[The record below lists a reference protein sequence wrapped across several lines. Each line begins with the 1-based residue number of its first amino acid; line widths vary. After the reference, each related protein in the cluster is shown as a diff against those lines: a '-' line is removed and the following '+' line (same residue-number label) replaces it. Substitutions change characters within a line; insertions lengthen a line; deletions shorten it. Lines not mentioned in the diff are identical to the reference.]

1 VSESGQR
8 TTTEVLEGLDL
19 TGEVVVITGGSTGIG
34 FETARALA
42 AAGASVMFTARTEEK
57 AEDALARLRQL
68 VPGGD
73 FTYEIL
79 ELGSLDSVRACATD
93 IRRRLP
99 RIDVLICNAGIMAV
113 PFGRTEEGF
122 ELQFGTNHLGHF
134 VLVGKLLPSLLLA
147 SPSRIVLLSSAG
159 HGMGD
164 IQWEDPNYETA
175 EYTKMEAYGQS
186 KTANILHAVELE
198 RRFGAQGIHAYA
210 VHPGMVAT
218 ELGRHFTAEDFAD
231 IAARAAAASKAS
243 SSAKGAKKDSKDS
256 KGSKSSGGGLAL
268 VNTDVGAA
276 TSVWA
281 ATALELEGTG
291 GVYLADCSVTAAMPY
306 AVDPSAAA
314 RLWELS
320 EQLVGETIA

>member
-1 VSESGQR
+1 MSEPRQR
-8 TTTEVLEGLDL
+8 TTTEVLDGVDL

-79 ELGSLDSVRACATD
+79 ELGSLDSVRACAAD

-134 VLVGKLLPSLLLA
+134 VFVGKLLPSLLLA

-164 IQWEDPNYETA
+164 IQWDDPNYESV

-198 RRFGAQGIHAYA
+198 RRYGAQGIHAYA

-218 ELGRHFTAEDFAD
+218 DLGRHFTAEDFAD
-231 IAARAAAASKAS
+231 ITARAAAAAK
-243 SSAKGAKKDSKDS
+243 SSAASKGAKKDS

-281 ATALELEGTG
+281 ATAPELEGSG
-291 GVYLADCSVTAAMPY
+291 GVYLADCAVNAAMPY
-306 AVDPSAAA
+306 AVDPDAAA

-320 EQLVGETIA
+320 ERLVGETIS